1 MILLMFGFTIRQ
13 CSGQNLALNKPYSL
27 SDQPNYGKFVDQLS
41 DKALTDGKYSFG
53 LFWEQ
58 KSTLGWEGVKSLTIA
73 IDLLKVENVGKV
85 SFNTAR
91 RKAAGVYFP
100 ANIMVFISK
109 DNKEFQYLGDA
120 TANGR
125 NVPGDYAVE
134 KFTIGNVNQLAR
146 YVQLRIISSQN
157 NIFCDEIEIIRGSTL
172 ISKNSPSNIENGI
185 ETFIENQLNLEKR
198 RQQIIQKFE
207 KLSAEKFTA
216 KTLNLISL
224 AEQNLKVPVIN
235 RELIERANKLVHKAI
250 AEDLNKRFGNRILMA
265 QINPWQNLKPFSVPK
280 HNTSDVTTSGMVS
293 LRGNLYFG
301 FILTNT
307 TLTTQK
313 LTLDYNNSGSIKLF
327 EVYQVSTQD
336 NGLVPDA
343 LLPVLIGFS
352 LEPGETKLIIAN
364 AIGGNIGAST
374 QKLTFNSGRFQNNLT
389 LDLTVTA
396 KLADPTLSAINWG
409 YLTQPMIKNNKLAA
423 ASDLDNHYINVISIP
438 EQYVPS
444 LFTDNYGTLTEYLSP
459 FKGKKVKKLMIEMNY
474 SQDKYKSSNKTGTF
488 MSVAW
493 KSNFKSWYENIIL
506 SLKKEGYS
514 ENQVYLFPY
523 DEVRGKNIN
532 DLKTF
537 TNWVHT
543 TLPRAKVYA
552 TLDDDVAIKE
562 LTPILDV
569 SQILLSKINSDKISK
584 TRNNEIWTYDT
595 QGFSRT
601 LDPIKYYRLMSWK
614 AYLYE
619 FSGVGFWNYADVGQ
633 KSDNIYSLPCPERDY
648 AVIYHNLNYDILS
661 SRRWEA
667 FKLGMED
674 YEIIKQYGAIFG
686 KGAANQLVRSVIQ
699 DDSNIE
705 NADLIIQ
712 KMLRSLLN

>member
-1 MILLMFGFTIRQ
+1 MFGFTIRQ

-58 KSTLGWEGVKSLTIA
+58 KSTLGWEGVKSLTIT
-73 IDLLKVENVGKV
+73 IDLLKVENVGEV

-120 TANGR
+120 TADGR

-134 KFTIGNVNQLAR
+134 KFTIVNVNQLAR

-172 ISKNSPSNIENGI
+172 IKKKSPLNIQNGI
-185 ETFIENQLNLEKR
+185 EPFIENQLNLEKNR
-198 RQQIIQKFE
+198 KQIIRNFE
-207 KLSAEKFTA
+207 KLGAEKFTA

-224 AEQNLKVPVIN
+224 AKQSVKVAIIN
-235 RELIERANKLVHKAI
+235 REIIARNNKLVHKAI

-265 QINPWQNLKPFSVPK
+265 QVNPWQNLNPFSVPK
-280 HNTSDVTTSGMVS
+280 HDASNVSIKGMVCQ
-293 LRGNLYFG
+293 RGNLYLGLAF
-301 FILTNT
+301 TNT

-313 LTLDYNNSGSIKLF
+313 LILNYNNIRSIKLF
-327 EVYQVSTQD
+327 EAYQVSTQD

-343 LLPVLIGFS
+343 LLPILTGFS

-364 AIGGNIGAST
+364 AAGVNIGTST
-374 QKLTFNSGRFQNNLT
+374 QKLTFNSGKIQNNFT
-389 LDLTVTA
+389 LDLMVTA

-409 YLTQPMIKNNKLAA
+409 YLNQPMIKNDRFAA
-423 ASDLDNHYINVISIP
+423 ASDLESHHINVVSIP
-438 EQYVPS
+438 EQYVPT
-444 LFTDNYGTLTEYLSP
+444 LFTDNFKILKEYLSP
-459 FKGKKVKKLMIEMNY
+459 FKGKKVKKLLIEMNY
-474 SQDKYKSSNKTGTF
+474 SQDKYKSSDKTGIF
-488 MSVAW
+488 MSTTW
-493 KSNFKSWYENIIL
+493 KDNFKRWYEDIII

-523 DEVRGKNIN
+523 DEARTKTIN
-532 DLKTF
+532 DLKIF
-537 TNWVHT
+537 TNWVHAAI
-543 TLPRAKVYA
+543 PGAKVYA
-552 TLDDDVAIKE
+552 TLENDLAIDE
-562 LTPILDV
+562 LAPILDI
-569 SQILLSKINSDKISK
+569 SQILWSKIDLTKNYI
-584 TRNNEIWTYDT
+584 TQNNEIWTYDT

-601 LDPIKYYRLMSWK
+601 LDPHNYYRLMSWR
-614 AYLYE
+614 AYLHK
-619 FSGVGFWNYADVGQ
+619 FSGIGFWNYADIGQ
-633 KSDNIYSLPCPERDY
+633 QSNNTYSSPCAERDY
-648 AVIYHNLNYDILS
+648 AIIYHDLNNNILS

-667 FKLGMED
+667 FKLGVEE

-686 KGAANQLVRSVIQ
+686 RNAACKLVNEVIE
-699 DDSNIE
+699 DENNIE
-705 NADLIIQ
+705 VANLTIQ
-712 KMLRSLLN
+712 KMLISLRK